1 MMLRLAGLSIA
12 CLFSLNAFSASVESR
27 VDSVVVYPQGATVT
41 RVASVS
47 LNAGANDLTFSGLV
61 NSIDASRLRVEVVA
75 DGVQIGQVKLEKE
88 QQRDV
93 LDAEIANAQ
102 ADIES
107 VTEKIFS
114 ISDSTAAAR
123 LQLSFLQGIANGY
136 GKDSG
141 YEGSRGSADPTAWRG
156 ALDLLLTGSNSA
168 NQLIRENDRKNKQLQ
183 KDLSVLQR
191 KLNNLRGGS
200 LATTVVN
207 LTLNTSRA
215 VQTEVYIRYF
225 QNNAWWSP
233 SYEARL
239 NSDNGELQLV
249 QQANINQ
256 ETDENWSNVRL
267 TLSTSEPSGRLQAP
281 YLDSRYLRLY
291 KPMPE
296 KKGRSDE
303 AHLYS
308 QRAAPV
314 GNLEE
319 IIVTGVKMDAP
330 RPKVG
335 GFAVTY
341 DMPGRSTITNDSEEA
356 VTQDLASFNFETTL
370 VTKVV
375 PRESEQAF
383 LTARFTYD
391 QKLPLYSSNMTVF
404 VDGVFAGNSTMPTA
418 LPQSEV
424 ELPMGQD
431 RRIEVNAV
439 ALGDTS
445 GDKGIVRKRRTEA
458 TDYIFTLTNRRATSS
473 TVEVHDL
480 YPVSR
485 DKAINVEVPKTATAP
500 TETDIDDEPGLILWR
515 KELAPGDNWQIRH
528 QYTVSYPADSRL
540 IEE

>member
-1 MMLRLAGLSIA
+1 MTLRLAGLSLA
-12 CLFSLNAFSASVESR
+12 CLFSLNAFSASVASR

-47 LNAGANDLTFSGLV
+47 LNAGVNDLTFSGLV

-93 LDAEIANAQ
+93 LDAEIAKAQ

-215 VQTEVYIRYF
+215 VQTDVYIRYF

-256 ETDENWSNVRL
+256 QTDENWSNVRL

-281 YLDSRYLRLY
+281 YLDSRFLKLY
-291 KPMPE
+291 RPE
-296 KKGRSDE
+296 VAAKER
-303 AHLYS
+303 
-308 QRAAPV
+308 RAMASV
-314 GNLEE
+314 ANGMVQADQMQE
-319 IIVTGVKMDAP
+319 IVVTGSRVTAP
-330 RPKVG
+330 KSTVG

-341 DMPGRSTITNDSEEA
+341 DMPGRSTVTNDSEEA
-356 VTQDLASFNFETTL
+356 VTQDLASYNFETTL

-404 VDGVFAGNSTMPTA
+404 VDGVFAGNSMMPTA
-418 LPQSEV
+418 LPQAEV

-485 DKAINVEVPKTATAP
+485 DKAIDVEVPKTATAP

-515 KELAPGDNWQIRH
+515 KELASGENWQIRH